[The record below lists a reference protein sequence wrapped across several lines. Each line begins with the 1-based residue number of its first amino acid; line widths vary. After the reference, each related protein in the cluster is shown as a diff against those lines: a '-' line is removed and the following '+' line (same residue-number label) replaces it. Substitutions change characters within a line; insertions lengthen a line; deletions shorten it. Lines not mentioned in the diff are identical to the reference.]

1 MTEIAAICLITLIS
15 DVTPGPNFW
24 KIVHYSVARNRAD
37 AITFATGLLS
47 ASIVHCLLGLAGVAA
62 IISQFELG
70 LTLIQTLGG
79 SYIAYYG
86 LTMILRAKR
95 KADTDADAETAPA
108 HSKRKLWVDGLLTNF
123 ANPKTILFYASLFAV
138 SLKPDQSPT
147 YLFALVSCMLAT
159 SFCTNS
165 AVACVFSLRRVQAI
179 FRKWQQ
185 VISRVIGAMLIVAGL
200 KIVFQQRA

>member
-47 ASIVHCLLGLAGVAA
+47 ASLVHCLLGLAGVAA

-70 LTLIQTLGG
+70 LTLIQALGG

-86 LTMILRAKR
+86 LTMILRAKG
-95 KADTDADAETAPA
+95 KADADTENDGTYRRGR
-108 HSKRKLWVDGLLTNF
+108 RKLWADGLLTNF

-138 SLKPDQSPT
+138 ALKPGQPPM
-147 YLFALVSCMLAT
+147 YLFALVCCMLAT
-159 SFCTNS
+159 SFCTNT
-165 AVACVFSLRRVQAI
+165 AVACVFSLRPVQTV
-179 FRKWQQ
+179 FRRWQAM
-185 VISRVIGAMLIVAGL
+185 ISRVIGAMLIVAGL
-200 KIVFQQRA
+200 KIVFQQRG